1 MCSIAAAPSLPSHT
15 LAHHKLEVSVLSLI
29 VGVHFGF
36 DSDDLL
42 VSSNQHWCHCAVS
55 VSNFKQQSVVDVE
68 KLESVQITSIQAV
81 HFNFPGLLARLWH
94 HEVLH
99 WHITLLLSAL
109 RIARDEVVSAALTT
123 KIVLKSCK
131 KEIFGSFFDEVSQHG
146 FVGPL
151 NFLVLVVGRGYFVGK
166 RDVFIV

>member
-15 LAHHKLEVSVLSLI
+15 LAHHKLEVSVQGLI
-29 VGVHFGF
+29 VGVQFGF

-42 VSSNQHWCHCAVS
+42 VSSNQHWCHCVES

-68 KLESVQITSIQAV
+68 ELESRQITTAV

-99 WHITLLLSAL
+99 WLITLLLSAL
-109 RIARDEVVSAALTT
+109 PIVRDEVESAALTT
-123 KIVLKSCK
+123 IVLKSCK
-131 KEIFGSFFDEVSQHG
+131 KEIFGSFFGKVSPHG
-146 FVGPL
+146 FVRQL
-151 NFLVLVVGRGYFVGK
+151 NFLVLVVGRALFDGK
-166 RDVFIV
+166 RDVLKV

>member
-15 LAHHKLEVSVLSLI
+15 LAHHKLEVGKDGLVS

-42 VSSNQHWCHCAVS
+42 VSSNQHWCHCAGS

-68 KLESVQITSIQAV
+68 ELESSQMMSTKAV

-99 WHITLLLSAL
+99 CIITLLLSAL
-109 RIARDEVVSAALTT
+109 PIFRDKVVSGALSST
-123 KIVLKSCK
+123 IV
-131 KEIFGSFFDEVSQHG
+131 
-146 FVGPL
+146 
-151 NFLVLVVGRGYFVGK
+151 
-166 RDVFIV
+166 